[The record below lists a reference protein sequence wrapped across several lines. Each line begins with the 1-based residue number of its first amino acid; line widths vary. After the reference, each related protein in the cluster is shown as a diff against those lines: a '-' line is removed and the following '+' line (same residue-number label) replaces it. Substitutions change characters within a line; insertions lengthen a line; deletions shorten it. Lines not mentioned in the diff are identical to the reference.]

1 MRLPAVGR
9 RWLQRVSEERVSEER
24 VSEERV
30 SEERVSEGGYP
41 WISRPGDQPKQHTP
55 TQEGHSAAY
64 GIAFE
69 LSRGRQGGLHR
80 KELRSDRG
88 TDGEGV

>member
-9 RWLQRVSEERVSEER
+9 LWLQRVPEERVSEER
-24 VSEERV
+24 VSED
-30 SEERVSEGGYP
+30 GYP
-41 WISRPGDQPKQHTP
+41 WISRPGHEPKQNTP
-55 TQEGHSAAY
+55 TQECHSAAY

-69 LSRGRQGGLHR
+69 LNRGRQGGLHR